1 MINSDLP
8 HGIGDDLTQQGSR
21 YRRTTSFTQI
31 AGHTSFSPL
40 PRLKVVE
47 WENDVQRHSDWW
59 WEKMTPSSAS
69 RVPQSPAERA
79 SGTRLT
85 RGWPWHRHQHWRAD
99 GIGTRELPQQ
109 RCDGRRERGGA
120 ELDRW
125 HLVGL
130 LSQEWLVLSCGSS
143 FALLKLN
150 CNWEKKGKSG

>member
-1 MINSDLP
+1 MGSETISPNKVPDIEGRLVLP
-8 HGIGDDLTQQGSR
+8 RLLDTLVSH
-21 YRRTTSFTQI
+21 
-31 AGHTSFSPL
+31 P

-69 RVPQSPAERA
+69 RVPQSPAEKA

>member
-1 MINSDLP
+1 
-8 HGIGDDLTQQGSR
+8 
-21 YRRTTSFTQI
+21 
-31 AGHTSFSPL
+31 
-40 PRLKVVE
+40 
-47 WENDVQRHSDWW
+47 
-59 WEKMTPSSAS
+59 MTPSSAS
-69 RVPQSPAERA
+69 RVPQSPSERA

-125 HLVGL
+125 HFVGL

-150 CNWEKKGKSG
+150 CNWEKEGKVDELRERKEERRKERKNSKKVEREYSLS